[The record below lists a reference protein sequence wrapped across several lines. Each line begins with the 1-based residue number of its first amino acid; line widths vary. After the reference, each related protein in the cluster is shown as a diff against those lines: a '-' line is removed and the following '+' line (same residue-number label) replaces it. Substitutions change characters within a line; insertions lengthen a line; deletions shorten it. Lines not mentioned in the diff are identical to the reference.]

1 MAASSTQR
9 RAERCCSMAGTPLA
23 KEMSTPKPIAP
34 SSFADIFL
42 VQQGWGFAPS
52 TEVFDTNLAIFGQKK
67 VWPLPN

>member
-1 MAASSTQR
+1 
-9 RAERCCSMAGTPLA
+9 
-23 KEMSTPKPIAP
+23 MSTPKPIAP

-52 TEVFDTNLAIFGQKK
+52 TEVFDTHLAIFGQKK